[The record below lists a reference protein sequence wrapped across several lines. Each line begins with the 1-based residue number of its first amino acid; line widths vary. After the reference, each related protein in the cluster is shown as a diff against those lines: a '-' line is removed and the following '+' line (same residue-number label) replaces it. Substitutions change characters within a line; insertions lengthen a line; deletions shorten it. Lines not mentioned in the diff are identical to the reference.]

1 VKNTESL
8 SWGGQ
13 VDSVHPTPQG
23 CAYVGRYIYVLTCGY
38 ADAVKHVFSGRGGQ
52 CPLCPPIQGPM
63 LVSAATTAHG
73 ALTGLVGAEPFAVGD
88 YLLAE
93 LVELPE
99 TQQGSWL
106 LRVACCAV
114 AAHAGTLAGL
124 RDHGVLTDDDLASI
138 LAGNALRREA
148 NR

>member
-1 VKNTESL
+1 MT
-8 SWGGQ
+8 
-13 VDSVHPTPQG
+13 D
-23 CAYVGRYIYVLTCGY
+23 
-38 ADAVKHVFSGRGGQ
+38 
-52 CPLCPPIQGPM
+52 PL

-88 YLLAE
+88 FILAGMAE
-93 LVELPE
+93 LREA
-99 TQQGSWL
+99 QQGSWL

-148 NR
+148 SR